1 MEFISQSKMSYDS
14 SNFEETEETEET
26 ENPSLRSTLTPIRE
40 INFDEYVGPLPESNK
55 VFDGLYAGAFP
66 GDSNDT
72 ANNHNL
78 ITLLNKGVTT
88 FVCMQQEYNA
98 ALPRFVWSYTGR
110 RPYFKDVQYILE
122 NKEKY
127 SALNAELNVNDVKF
141 LHFPIEDLKTVSDEK
156 TLEAAQTVVQCLKN
170 GEKVYLHCWGGH
182 GRTGIIVCLVLH
194 LMFQLNAV
202 DALEYCEHVHKQRI
216 VRLDVTSPQ
225 TTVQKEQVTR
235 IITLLENEDSV
246 SK

>member
-14 SNFEETEETEET
+14 SNFEETETEET
-26 ENPSLRSTLTPIRE
+26 LLTPIGE
-40 INFDEYVGPLPESNK
+40 INFDDYVGPLPESNK

-88 FVCMQQEYNA
+88 FVCMQKEYNA

-127 SALNAELNVNDVKF
+127 SALNTELNINDVKF

-194 LMFQLNAV
+194 LMFQLNAA

-225 TTVQKEQVTR
+225 TTEQKEQVAR
-235 IITLLENEDSV
+235 IITLLETTASIT
-246 SK
+246 K